1 MKMNKK
7 LKHVNGVFTEIVGT
21 NKQLSE
27 FERFLKDGP
36 IKMSP
41 VLSKMTV
48 TYKNIV
54 TKWKSQFDTIS
65 LLEEAILQ
73 LRAKEN
79 IKEIKLSIVRGDYI
93 YARSPFYRKGAS
105 TKDIR
110 VIVGRVVDHGDDLTL
125 LEKDIQFM
133 ESAKR
138 FIQVAMNKQIA
149 ENHNE
154 LTNYLMSRQ

>member
-1 MKMNKK
+1 MNKN

-27 FERFLKDGP
+27 FERFLNDGP

-41 VLSKMTV
+41 VLTKMTG

-54 TKWKSQFDTIS
+54 TIWKAQFDTVS
-65 LLEEAILQ
+65 LLEETILQ

-93 YARSPFYRKGAS
+93 YARSPFFRKGSS
-105 TKDIR
+105 TKDVR
-110 VIVGRVVDHGDDLTL
+110 VIVGNTKNQGNDLNR

-138 FIQVAMNKQIA
+138 SIQVAMDKQIA
-149 ENHNE
+149 ENRNE
-154 LTNYLMSRQ
+154 LTKLLNM